1 MAGIVA
7 FHWAAG
13 ESVVEAGFVRR
24 VVVDKLAVMP
34 DGSVVAEL
42 VGKVGEERSCS
53 LTDFGIVV
61 MFGVPEIG
69 TEEDI
74 VVVVESTADN

>member
-42 VGKVGEERSCS
+42 VGKFGEERSCS